1 MLETLRNA
9 APFLLQALW
18 TTLWLGVI
26 SFALSLAVGLLVAV
40 VRVYGP
46 PILRLPAAA
55 FVSVVRGT
63 PLLTQIL
70 LVYYGLPQLGV
81 TIEAIPAVI
90 LTLALHAGAYTSED
104 IRGGMQSV
112 DRGQWEAGY
121 TVGMSFAQVLRRI
134 IFPQAVR
141 VITPSLGNRFI
152 TMIKDT
158 SLASVVTVVELTR
171 VAEQVGS
178 ATFRY
183 IEMFVIVAIIYW
195 GVNSL
200 LSVGQARLERHLRR
214 AYQ

>member
-18 TTLWLGVI
+18 TTLWLGVV

-40 VRVYGP
+40 VRLYGP
-46 PILRLPAAA
+46 PILRLLAAA

-134 IFPQAVR
+134 ILPQAVQ

-195 GVNSL
+195 GANSL

>member
-1 MLETLRNA
+1 MFELLQRA

-18 TTLWLGVI
+18 TTLWLGVV
-26 SFALSLAVGLLVAV
+26 SFALSLLVALLVAV
-40 VRVYGP
+40 ARMYGP
-46 PILRLPAAA
+46 WLLRSLAIG
-55 FVSVVRGT
+55 FISIIRGT

-70 LVYYGLPQLGV
+70 LVYYGLPQLGL

-104 IRGGMQSV
+104 IRGGIESI
-112 DRGQWEAGY
+112 DKGQWEAGY
-121 TVGMSFAQVLRRI
+121 SSGMSFAQVMRRI
-134 IFPQAVR
+134 ILPQAVR

-152 TMIKDT
+152 TMMKET

-171 VAEQVGS
+171 VAEQIGS

-183 IEMFVIVAIIYW
+183 IQMFVLVAIIYW
-195 GVNSL
+195 IVNSV
-200 LSVGQARLERHLRR
+200 LSLGQAKLEERLRK

>member
-1 MLETLRNA
+1 MLETLRTA

-18 TTLWLGVI
+18 TTLWLGVV

-40 VRVYGP
+40 VRLYGP
-46 PILRLPAAA
+46 PPLRLPAAA

-121 TVGMSFAQVLRRI
+121 TVGLSFAQVLRRI
-134 IFPQAVR
+134 ILPQAVR

-200 LSVGQARLERHLRR
+200 LAVGQARLERHLRR
-214 AYQ
+214 AYP